1 MRHDYLEE
9 ERLGKALD
17 VRLLRRLLGYVR
29 PYWGLFLVAFL
40 LAAGITLVEL
50 SLPYIT
56 KTAIDY
62 VLTPPWIVVRAES
75 SPTPDAIELDE
86 GRFLVRAQA
95 LPRSIRESLEEEGK
109 VEGRYFLIAPED
121 PGAEVAAR
129 HPERFREIPAG
140 YLIAAEDLRGLS
152 AQELLSLRAR
162 EVQVLLW
169 LVLGLLVL
177 LLVRFGLSYGQVYL
191 LQYAGQRIMFD
202 MRRAIFRHVLR
213 LPMSFLDRQPVGR
226 LVTRATNDVAAINE
240 MYTQVVVYLVQDAL
254 MMAGV
259 LAIMFRLN
267 AKLSLLLLCFGPPL
281 LALTFWF
288 RGRARDAY
296 REARRKLAR
305 MNAYLAESISGMAI
319 IQLFRQELRSFRA
332 FQEINRGYYR
342 AQMRSVVVYGIF
354 GPAISVMRTLALA
367 LLIWYGG
374 RGVLSGV
381 FTLGALV
388 AFTSYVRMLFQPLSD
403 LSDKYNILQ
412 SAMAASERIFQLLD
426 QPEEPSGSRSLP
438 VLQGEIELRDVW
450 FAYRDEEWV
459 LKGISFRVAPGERV
473 ALVGPTGSGKST
485 IVSLILGFYRPQRG
499 RILIDGVD
507 IRELDLSSLRR
518 HLAVVPQDAFL
529 FSGNVAEN
537 IRLWDERLSGD
548 GVKRAAEAAGVHGLV
563 ARLPQGYATEVRERG
578 ARLSVGERQL
588 LSIARAVAADPKLIV
603 LDEATANVD
612 SHTEAQVQ
620 EALERLMAGRT
631 ALAIAHRLSTIRNVD
646 RVLVL
651 SEGRLVEEGTVEE
664 LLAKKGLFWALWQ
677 LQFASSRERG
687 GPSTDKAHEEPES
700 NKSASEE

>member
-1 MRHDYLEE
+1 MRPHQDYLEE

-62 VLTPPWIVVRAES
+62 VLIPPWIVVRAES
-75 SPTPDAIELDE
+75 PPTSDAIKLDE

-121 PGAEVAAR
+121 PGAEVVAR
-129 HPERFREIPAG
+129 HPDLFRTISAG
-140 YLIAAEDLRGLS
+140 YLVAETDLEGLS
-152 AQELLSLRAR
+152 AGERLTLQAPAVRTLLY
-162 EVQVLLW
+162 
-169 LVLGLLVL
+169 LVLGLLAL
-177 LLVRFGLSYGQVYL
+177 LLVRFLLSYGQVYL

-202 MRRAIFRHVLR
+202 MRRTIFRHVLH
-213 LPMSFLDRQPVGR
+213 LPMGFLDRQPVGR

-267 AKLSLLLLCFGPPL
+267 ARLALLLLAFGPPL
-281 LALTFWF
+281 LVLTFWF
-288 RGRARDAY
+288 RRHARDAY

-305 MNAYLAESISGMAI
+305 LNAYLAESISGMPI

-342 AQMRSVVVYGIF
+342 AQMRSVIVYGIF
-354 GPAISVMRTLALA
+354 GPTISVMRNLALA

-412 SAMAASERIFQLLD
+412 SAMAASERIFKLLD
-426 QPEEPSGSRSLP
+426 EEEEPTGSRPLP
-438 VLQGEIELRDVW
+438 TLQGEIEFQDVW
-450 FAYRDEEWV
+450 FAYRDEDWV
-459 LKGISFRVAPGERV
+459 LKGISFHIAPGERV

-485 IVSLILGFYRPQRG
+485 IVNLLFRFYRPQRG
-499 RILIDGVD
+499 KILVDGHN
-507 IRELDLSSLRR
+507 ISELDLAQLRR
-518 HLAVVPQDAFL
+518 KLAVVPQDAFL
-529 FSGNVAEN
+529 FSGNVEEN
-537 IRLWDERLSGD
+537 IRLWQEKLSLD
-548 GVKRAAEAAGVHGLV
+548 GVRRAAEAAGVHGV
-563 ARLPQGYATEVRERG
+563 VKRLPEGYSTDVRERG
-578 ARLSVGERQL
+578 GRLSVGERQL

-677 LQFASSRERG
+677 LQFASLSPAEG
-687 GPSTDKAHEEPES
+687 ADS
-700 NKSASEE
+700 

>member
-1 MRHDYLEE
+1 MPHHHSAADYLEE
-9 ERLGKALD
+9 DRLGKAVD
-17 VRLLRRLLGYVR
+17 VRLLKRMLRYLR
-29 PYWGLFLVAFL
+29 PYWILFVAAFFL
-40 LAAGITLVEL
+40 AGGITLVEL
-50 SLPYIT
+50 ALPYIT
-56 KTAIDY
+56 KLAIDS
-62 VLTPPWIVVRAES
+62 VLTPPWLAVTAD
-75 SPTPDAIELDE
+75 SPPAPGAIDLGG
-86 GRFLVRAQA
+86 GRFLVRAAA
-95 LPRSIRESLEEEGK
+95 LTPSVRERLEAAGA
-109 VEGRYFLIAPED
+109 VEGRYLLVPLD
-121 PGAEVAAR
+121 GPGAEVAAR
-129 HPERFREIPAG
+129 HPDRFQRIPEGFLAR
-140 YLIAAEDLRGLS
+140 AEDLAGLPAGELLALK
-152 AQELLSLRAR
+152 AQEIRILLL
-162 EVQVLLW
+162 
-169 LVLGLLVL
+169 LVLGLLG
-177 LLVRFGLSYGQVYL
+177 LLVLRFGLSYGQVYL

-202 MRRAIFRHVLR
+202 MRRAIFGHVLR

-267 AKLSLLLLCFGPPL
+267 ARLTLLLLAFGPPL

-288 RGRARDAY
+288 RTRARAAY

-305 MNAYLAESISGMAI
+305 LNAYLAEAISGMPI
-319 IQLFRQELRSFRA
+319 IQLFRQELRSLKA
-332 FQEINRGYYR
+332 FQDINRGYFQ
-342 AQMRSVVVYGIF
+342 AQMRSVVVYGVF

-374 RGVLSGV
+374 RGVLGGA

-426 QPEEPSGSRSLP
+426 EPQEPSGERRIPMLR
-438 VLQGEIELRDVW
+438 GEIEFQDVW

-485 IVSLILGFYRPQRG
+485 IVNLILGFYRPQRG

-529 FSGNVAEN
+529 FSGNVEEN
-537 IRLWDERLSGD
+537 IRLWDEGLD
-548 GVKRAAEAAGVHGLV
+548 GKEVEQAARATGVHPV
-563 ARLPQGYATEVRERG
+563 VERLPEGYATEVRERG

-588 LSIARAVAADPKLIV
+588 LSIARAVAAEPKLIV

-631 ALAIAHRLSTIRNVD
+631 ALAIAHRLSTIRNAD

-664 LLAKKGLFWALWQ
+664 LLAKRGLFWALWQ
-677 LQFASSRERG
+677 LQFAGDEPAREERR
-687 GPSTDKAHEEPES
+687 
-700 NKSASEE
+700 

>member
-1 MRHDYLEE
+1 MPHHHDYLEE

-17 VRLLRRLLGYVR
+17 VRLLRRLLRYLR
-29 PYWGLFLVAFL
+29 PYWGLFLAAFF
-40 LAAGITLVEL
+40 LAGGITLVEL

-56 KTAIDY
+56 KTAIDS
-62 VLTPPWIVVRAES
+62 VLTPPWVAVRTGE
-75 SPTPDAIELDE
+75 PPIPGAIPLEE
-86 GRFLVRAQA
+86 GRFLVRAAELPQA
-95 LPRSIRESLEEEGK
+95 VREELEGAGA
-109 VEGRYFLIAPED
+109 VEGRYLLIPLAGQ
-121 PGAEVAAR
+121 GAEVAAR
-129 HPERFREIPAG
+129 HPARFRQLPQG
-140 YLIAAEDLRGLS
+140 YLIRAEDLKGLS
-152 AQELLSLRAR
+152 ARELMELQAPALRT
-162 EVQVLLW
+162 LL
-169 LVLGLLVL
+169 LLLLGLLVL
-177 LLVRFGLSYGQVYL
+177 LLLRFLLSYGQVYI

-202 MRRAIFRHVLR
+202 MRRAIFGHVLR
-213 LPMSFLDRQPVGR
+213 LPMGFLDRQPVGR

-240 MYTQVVVYLVQDAL
+240 MYTQVVVYLVQDVL

-267 AKLSLLLLCFGPPL
+267 ARLTLLLLAFGPPL

-288 RGRARDAY
+288 RTRARAAY

-305 MNAYLAESISGMAI
+305 LNAYLAEAISGMAI
-319 IQLFRQELRSFRA
+319 IQLFRQELRSLRA
-332 FQEINRGYYR
+332 FQEINQGYYR
-342 AQMRSVVVYGIF
+342 AQMRSVIVYGIF
-354 GPAISVMRTLALA
+354 GPAISVIRTLALA

-426 QPEEPSGSRSLP
+426 EPEEPTGERTVTTLR
-438 VLQGEIELRDVW
+438 GEIEFRDVW
-450 FAYRDEEWV
+450 FAYRDEDWV
-459 LKGISFRVAPGERV
+459 LKGISFRIAPGERV

-485 IVSLILGFYRPQRG
+485 IVNLILGFYRPQRG
-499 RILIDGVD
+499 RVLIDGVD
-507 IRELDLSSLRR
+507 VGELDLASLRR

-529 FSGNVAEN
+529 FSGNVQEN
-537 IRLWDERLSGD
+537 IRLWAEGLDEE
-548 GVKRAAEAAGVHGLV
+548 GVRRAAQATGVHGLV
-563 ARLPQGYATEVRERG
+563 ERLPQGYATDVRERG
-578 ARLSVGERQL
+578 GRLSVGERQL
-588 LSIARAVAADPKLIV
+588 LSIARAVAAEPKLIV

-631 ALAIAHRLSTIRNVD
+631 ALAIAHRLSTIRNAD

-651 SEGRLVEEGTVEE
+651 SQGRLVEEGTVEE
-664 LLAKKGLFWALWQ
+664 LLEKKGLFWALWQ
-677 LQFASSRERG
+677 LQFAAQTER
-687 GPSTDKAHEEPES
+687 
-700 NKSASEE
+700 